1 MSKSIEEDIEIMKI
15 SLPQLTLRALIV
27 GILGLLVITSSSMY
41 VALRMGA
48 LPWPTVF
55 VTIVS
60 LAVIGR
66 FKNSNLNEINI
77 THTIMSSGA
86 MVAGGLAFTIPGIW
100 MRDPEASVP
109 VSYLIII
116 TICGALLGTL
126 FSVVARKKYVEKE
139 QLPYPMGQAAYQ
151 TLISATQNKKEARVL
166 FSAMAFAIVFTVL
179 RDKIGVIPPAV
190 MLFAGGSLVAPLY
203 IWLSPMAAGI
213 GAIIGPSLSLF
224 WLFGAIFAFL
234 LLAPIGITTG
244 LFADLA
250 AAELFRQ
257 NLGIGLMVGTGIA
270 IIIRFITQMVKNR
283 GKKGEEK
290 GGDAAILFGG
300 NMKWVS
306 IALMAVVVLVLSASG
321 TIPFFAALLLII
333 GIYVTTQIA
342 ALLTGQ
348 TGINPMEILGILV
361 LLLVQLFTDITI
373 VQGFSVA
380 AVTAIAC
387 GLAGDLMNDAKSGY
401 LLKTD
406 AKTQIIAEGIG
417 GVIGAVV
424 AVIALLVLKES
435 FGGFGTDLL
444 PAPQAKAVS
453 AMVGG
458 LGHVPAFII
467 GAVIGVILY
476 LIGLPSATLGLGVY
490 LPFSISSI
498 MGIGAILYMI
508 AGRVFRKKGDIK
520 GPTGLLASGFLGGEG
535 ITGVVIA
542 IIAML
547 S

>member
-1 MSKSIEEDIEIMKI
+1 MKI
-15 SLPQLTLRALIV
+15 SLPQLTVRSVIV

-66 FKNSNLNEINI
+66 FKNSTLNEINL

-100 MRDPEASVP
+100 MRNPEASVP
-109 VSYLIII
+109 VSYLLII
-116 TICGALLGTL
+116 TISGALLGTL

-139 QLPYPMGQAAYQ
+139 QLPYPMGQAAYR
-151 TLISATQNKKEARVL
+151 TLISATQNKKEALVL
-166 FSAMAFAIVFTVL
+166 FSAMAFAILFTVL
-179 RDKIGVIPPAV
+179 RDKVGVIPAA
-190 MLFAGGSLVAPLY
+190 LAIYGGGALVAPLY

-213 GAIIGPSLSLF
+213 GAIIGPALSLF
-224 WLFGAIFAFL
+224 WLGGAIFAFL
-234 LLAPIGITTG
+234 ILEPLGIKMG
-244 LFADLA
+244 LFADLG
-250 AAELFRQ
+250 AAELFRS
-257 NLGIGLMVGTGIA
+257 NLGIGLMVGTGLA
-270 IIIRFITQMVKNR
+270 IIVKFISQMIKNR
-283 GKKGEEK
+283 GKKNEERS
-290 GGDAAILFGG
+290 GDAAILFGG
-300 NMKWVS
+300 KMKWIS
-306 IALMAVVVLVLSASG
+306 ISVMAVVVLVLAASG
-321 TIPFFAALLLII
+321 TVPFIAALLLII

-361 LLLVQLFTDITI
+361 LLLVQLVSNITI

-387 GLAGDLMNDAKSGY
+387 GLAGDLMNDTKSGY

-435 FGGFGTDLL
+435 FGGFGTAEL

-458 LGHVPAFII
+458 LTHVPAFVI
-467 GAVIGVILY
+467 GAVIGLVLY

-498 MGIGAILYMI
+498 MGVGAILYLI
-508 AGRVFRKKGDIK
+508 AGKLFGKKGDVK
-520 GPTGLLASGFLGGEG
+520 GSTGLLASGFLGGEG

>member
-1 MSKSIEEDIEIMKI
+1 MKI
-15 SLPQLTLRALIV
+15 SLPQLTVRAVVV

-60 LAVIGR
+60 LAIIGR
-66 FKNSNLNEINI
+66 FKNSNLNEINL

-100 MRDPEASVP
+100 MRNPEATVS
-109 VSYLIII
+109 VSYLLII
-116 TICGALLGTL
+116 TISGALLGTL
-126 FSVVARKKYVEKE
+126 FSIVARKKYVEGE
-139 QLPYPMGQAAYQ
+139 QLPYPMGQAAYR
-151 TLISATQNKKEARVL
+151 TLISATQNRKEAVVL
-166 FSAMAFAIVFTVL
+166 FSAMAFAILFTVL
-179 RDKIGVIPPAV
+179 RDSFGMIPPAL
-190 MLFAGGSLVAPLY
+190 MLYAGGALVAPLF

-213 GAIIGPSLSLF
+213 GAIIGPALSLF
-224 WLFGAIFAFL
+224 WLGGAVFAFL
-234 LLAPIGITTG
+234 ILEPLGIRAG
-244 LFADLA
+244 LFADMS

-257 NLGIGLMVGTGIA
+257 NLGIGLMVGTGLA
-270 IIIRFITQMVKNR
+270 IIVKFITQLIRNR
-283 GKKGEEK
+283 GKKKEERS
-290 GGDAAILFGG
+290 GDAAILFGG
-300 NMKWVS
+300 RMKWVS
-306 IALMAVVVLVLSASG
+306 IGLMALVVLVLAASG
-321 TIPFFAALLLII
+321 TLPFFAALLLIV

-361 LLLVQLFTDITI
+361 LLLVQLVTNVTI

-387 GLAGDLMNDAKSGY
+387 GLAGDLMNDTKSGY

-435 FGGFGTDLL
+435 FGGFGTDAL

-458 LGHVPAFII
+458 LTHVPAFVI
-467 GAVIGVILY
+467 GAVIGLILY
-476 LIGLPSATLGLGVY
+476 LLGLPSATLGLGVY

-498 MGIGAILYMI
+498 MGAGAILYMI
-508 AGRVFRKKGDIK
+508 AAGAFGKKRDIK
-520 GPTGLLASGFLGGEG
+520 GTTGLLASGFLGGEG